1 MSIRDAFENCLV
13 ELNKV
18 QAPSLLLDDFV
29 YLFNKAVQQYINIR
43 YNLFETKQQLT
54 DDLRVLLKTHK
65 EDLNPGVIGS
75 FDGPTIGLPSD
86 YMHMLNCI
94 CTFTQTKENKCG
106 NSKTITK
113 GANKMDTTQWSHVI
127 ENYYM
132 KPSVKQPYYYIMN
145 ISDPK
150 LDASLSHKDEDK
162 DQSASQTSN
171 QYKRYGNSTMPTM
184 QIKYGDDPN
193 YKLTE
198 VRIDYLRA
206 PYYYTLTQDQL
217 DDIQDQSM
225 IIEFPDYVVYE
236 IINTL
241 VKLILEN
248 GGNPRIQTHMG
259 VNQSI
264 V

>member
-29 YLFNKAVQQYINIR
+29 YLFNKAVQQYINSR

-65 EDLNPGVIGS
+65 EILNPGVDGT

-193 YKLTE
+193 YKLIE

>member
-29 YLFNKAVQQYINIR
+29 YMFNKAVQQYINTR

-54 DDLRVLLKTHK
+54 DDLRVLLKTHN
-65 EDLNPGVIGS
+65 EVLNPGVIGT

-86 YMHMLNCI
+86 YIHMLNCI

-150 LDASLSHKDEDK
+150 LDESLSHKDEDK
-162 DQSASQTSN
+162 DQKASQTSN

>member
-29 YLFNKAVQQYINIR
+29 YLFNKAIQQYINIR

-54 DDLRVLLKTHK
+54 DDLRVLLVTHK
-65 EDLNPGVIGS
+65 EDLSGDPVGGS
-75 FDGPTIGLPSD
+75 FEGYTIDLPID
-86 YMHMLNCI
+86 YQHMLNCI
-94 CTFTQTKENKCG
+94 CTFSQENAKCDK
-106 NSKTITK
+106 NKTIIR

-127 ENYYM
+127 DNYYM

-145 ISDPK
+145 IQKDPLWAK
-150 LDASLSHKDEDK
+150 TSYTDEDK
-162 DQSASQTSN
+162 DIAATGSDRYQ
-171 QYKRYGNSTMPTM
+171 RYGNSIVPKM
-184 QIKYGDDPN
+184 QIKYGEDPR

-217 DDIQDQSM
+217 DDWADNSM

-241 VKLILEN
+241 VKMILEN
-248 GGNPRIQTHMG
+248 GSNPRM
-259 VNQSI
+259 QSHVAANTSI
-264 V
+264 A

>member
-54 DDLRVLLKTHK
+54 DDLRVLLVTHIHGLGTPEK
-65 EDLNPGVIGS
+65 GS
-75 FDGPTIGLPSD
+75 FDGYTMDLPVD
-86 YMHMLNCI
+86 YQHMLNCI
-94 CTFTQTKENKCG
+94 CTFSQGNAKCDK
-106 NSKTITK
+106 NRTIIR
-113 GANKMDTTQWSHVI
+113 GANKMDTTQWPHVI
-127 ENYYM
+127 DNYYM

-145 ISDPK
+145 IQDPIVDTT
-150 LDASLSHKDEDK
+150 LRHTDEDK
-162 DQSASQTSN
+162 DDYAASAVN
-171 QYKRYGNSTMPTM
+171 PYARYGNSSVPKM
-184 QIKYGDDPN
+184 QIKYGEDPR
-193 YKLTE
+193 YELTE

-217 DDIQDQSM
+217 DDWTDNSM

-241 VKLILEN
+241 VKIILEN
-248 GGNPRIQTHMG
+248 GSNPRM
-259 VNQSI
+259 QSHVAANTSI
-264 V
+264 A

>member
-65 EDLNPGVIGS
+65 EILNPGVIGS
-75 FDGPTIGLPSD
+75 FDGSTIGLPSD

-145 ISDPK
+145 ISDPV
-150 LDASLSHKDEDK
+150 LDKSQYHTDEDK
-162 DQSASQTSN
+162 DLLAVST
-171 QYKRYGNSTMPTM
+171 YERYGNSTMPTM

-217 DDIQDQSM
+217 DDIQDNSM

>member
-54 DDLRVLLKTHK
+54 DDLRVLLATHT
-65 EDLNPGVIGS
+65 EVLTPPVQGT
-75 FDGPTIGLPSD
+75 FDGYTMTLPDD
-86 YMHMLNCI
+86 YQHILNCI
-94 CTFTQTKENKCG
+94 CTFYQENNRCG
-106 NSKTITK
+106 GKTITK
-113 GANKMDTTQWSHVI
+113 GANKMDTTQWPHVI
-127 ENYYM
+127 NNYYM

-145 ISDPK
+145 VSDPV
-150 LDASLSHKDEDK
+150 LDQSSYHTDEDK
-162 DQSASQTSN
+162 DALAVSMYQ
-171 QYKRYGNSTMPTM
+171 RYGNSTVPKM
-184 QIKYGDDPN
+184 QIKYGEDPN
-193 YKLTE
+193 YVLKE

-217 DDIQDQSM
+217 DDFQDRSM

-248 GGNPRIQTHMG
+248 GSNPRM
-259 VNQSI
+259 QSHVAANTSI
-264 V
+264 A

>member
-65 EDLNPGVIGS
+65 EVLNPGVIGT

-86 YMHMLNCI
+86 YIHMLNCI

-150 LDASLSHKDEDK
+150 LDESLSHKDEDK
-162 DQSASQTSN
+162 DQKASQTSN

-225 IIEFPDYVVYE
+225 IFEFPEYVVYE
-236 IINTL
+236 KINTL
-241 VKLILEN
+241 DKLILEN

>member
-29 YLFNKAVQQYINIR
+29 YMFNKAVQQYINTR

-65 EDLNPGVIGS
+65 EVLNPGVPGT

-106 NSKTITK
+106 TSKTITK

-145 ISDPK
+145 LSDQTPNATYNEETQEST
-150 LDASLSHKDEDK
+150 AS
-162 DQSASQTSN
+162 SQGL
-171 QYKRYGNSTMPTM
+171 QRYGNSVMPTM
-184 QIKYGDDPN
+184 QIKYGDDPMW
-193 YKLTE
+193 KLTE
-198 VRIDYLRA
+198 VRVDYLRA

-217 DDIQDQSM
+217 DDISDKSM
-225 IIEFPDYVVYE
+225 IIEFPDYVIYE

-241 VKLILEN
+241 VKIVMEN
-248 GGNPRIQTHMG
+248 GSNPRIQTHMG
-259 VNQSI
+259 VNQS
-264 V
+264 VL

>member
-43 YNLFETKQQLT
+43 YNMIETKQQLT
-54 DDLRVLLKTHK
+54 DDLRVLQKTAK
-65 EDLNPGVIGS
+65 LTIRQDQDLPLL
-75 FDGPTIGLPSD
+75 DGKTVELPSD

-94 CTFTQTKENKCG
+94 CTFNSTKANKCG
-106 NSKTITK
+106 EKKTLVR
-113 GANKMDTTQWSHVI
+113 GVNKMDTTQWSHVI
-127 ENYYM
+127 DNYYM

-145 ISDPK
+145 LSDTEPVEK
-150 LDASLSHKDEDK
+150 YNESSREEAASEAQL
-162 DQSASQTSN
+162 N
-171 QYKRYGNSTMPTM
+171 RYGNPVLPTM
-184 QIKYGDDPN
+184 QIKYGEDP
-193 YKLTE
+193 KWELSE
-198 VRIDYLRA
+198 ARIDYLRA

-241 VKLILEN
+241 IKLILEN

>member
-29 YLFNKAVQQYINIR
+29 YLFNKAVQQYINTR

-54 DDLRVLLKTHK
+54 DDLRVLLVTYKH
-65 EDLNPGVIGS
+65 DLSANPQSGS
-75 FDGPTIGLPSD
+75 FDGYTMELPLD

-145 ISDPK
+145 IQTDPLWGK
-150 LDASLSHKDEDK
+150 TSYTDEDK
-162 DQSASQTSN
+162 DLNAVSTSRY
-171 QYKRYGNSTMPTM
+171 QRYGNSIVPTM
-184 QIKYGDDPN
+184 QIKYGEDPK

-217 DDIQDQSM
+217 DDWTDNSM

-241 VKLILEN
+241 VKMILEN
-248 GGNPRIQTHMG
+248 GSNPRM
-259 VNQSI
+259 QSHVAANTSI
-264 V
+264 A

>member
-65 EDLNPGVIGS
+65 EVLNPGVIGT

-86 YMHMLNCI
+86 YMHILNCI

-150 LDASLSHKDEDK
+150 LDVSLSHKDEDK
-162 DQSASQTSN
+162 DQNASQTSN
-171 QYKRYGNSTMPTM
+171 QYMRYGNSTKPTM
-184 QIKYGDDPN
+184 QIKYGDDPQ
-193 YKLTE
+193 YKLIE
-198 VRIDYLRA
+198 IRIDYLRA

-264 V
+264 A

>member
-54 DDLRVLLKTHK
+54 DDLRVLLKTHT
-65 EDLNPGVIGS
+65 EILNPGVIGT

-86 YMHMLNCI
+86 YVHILNCI

-145 ISDPK
+145 ISDPV
-150 LDASLSHKDEDK
+150 LDKSQYHTDEDK
-162 DQSASQTSN
+162 DLLAVST
-171 QYKRYGNSTMPTM
+171 YERYGNSTIPTV

-264 V
+264 S

>member
-18 QAPSLLLDDFV
+18 QAPSLLLDDFF

-54 DDLRVLLKTHK
+54 DDLRVLLNTHK
-65 EDLNPGVIGS
+65 EVLNPGVVGT
-75 FDGPTIGLPSD
+75 FDGPTIELPSD

-94 CTFTQTKENKCG
+94 CTFTQTKEHKCG

-145 ISDPK
+145 NSEH
-150 LDASLSHKDEDK
+150 LLSAR
-162 DQSASQTSN
+162 SC
-171 QYKRYGNSTMPTM
+171 
-184 QIKYGDDPN
+184 
-193 YKLTE
+193 L
-198 VRIDYLRA
+198 
-206 PYYYTLTQDQL
+206 
-217 DDIQDQSM
+217 
-225 IIEFPDYVVYE
+225 
-236 IINTL
+236 
-241 VKLILEN
+241 
-248 GGNPRIQTHMG
+248 
-259 VNQSI
+259 
-264 V
+264 

>member
-29 YLFNKAVQQYINIR
+29 YLFNKAVQQYINVR

-65 EDLNPGVIGS
+65 EVLNPGVEGT

-94 CTFTQTKENKCG
+94 CTFTQTKANKCG
-106 NSKTITK
+106 NTKTITK

-132 KPSVKQPYYYIMN
+132 KPSVKQPYYYIIN

-150 LDASLSHKDEDK
+150 LDESLSHKDEDK
-162 DQSASQTSN
+162 DQNASQTSN

-193 YKLTE
+193 YTLTE
-198 VRIDYLRA
+198 VRIDYIRA

>member
-29 YLFNKAVQQYINIR
+29 YLFNKSIQQYINIR

-54 DDLRVLLKTHK
+54 DDLRVLLSTSIVTFQPSV
-65 EDLNPGVIGS
+65 EGS
-75 FDGPTIGLPSD
+75 FDGVTVTLPND
-86 YMHMLNCI
+86 YQHMLNCI
-94 CTFTQTKENKCG
+94 CVFQQETKCG
-106 NSKTITK
+106 LKAITR
-113 GANKMDTTQWSHVI
+113 GVNKMDTTQWSHVI
-127 ENYYM
+127 DNYYM

-145 ISDPK
+145 ISEPILEKDGYT
-150 LDASLSHKDEDK
+150 DEDK
-162 DQSASQTSN
+162 DQIAAAN
-171 QYKRYGNSTMPTM
+171 QYRRYGNSTMPTM
-184 QIKYGDDPN
+184 QIKYGDDPK

>member
-65 EDLNPGVIGS
+65 EVLNPSVIGT

-86 YMHMLNCI
+86 YIHMLNCI
-94 CTFTQTKENKCG
+94 CTFTQTKGNKCG

-162 DQSASQTSN
+162 DQNASQTSN
-171 QYKRYGNSTMPTM
+171 QYKRYGNSTIPTM

>member
-65 EDLNPGVIGS
+65 EVLNPGVKGT

-145 ISDPK
+145 ISDPV
-150 LDASLSHKDEDK
+150 LDKSQYHTDEDK
-162 DQSASQTSN
+162 DLLAVST
-171 QYKRYGNSTMPTM
+171 YERYGNSTMPTM

-248 GGNPRIQTHMG
+248 GGNPRVQTNMG

-264 V
+264 A

>member
-29 YLFNKAVQQYINIR
+29 YLFNKAIQQYINIR

-54 DDLRVLLKTHK
+54 DDLRVLLVTHIHGLDTPEK
-65 EDLNPGVIGS
+65 GS
-75 FDGPTIGLPSD
+75 FDGYTMDLPID
-86 YMHMLNCI
+86 YQHMLNCI
-94 CTFTQTKENKCG
+94 CTFSQENTKCDKNKA
-106 NSKTITK
+106 IIR
-113 GANKMDTTQWSHVI
+113 GANKMDTTQWPHVI
-127 ENYYM
+127 DNYYM

-145 ISDPK
+145 IKDPIVDTT
-150 LDASLSHKDEDK
+150 LRNTDEDK
-162 DQSASQTSN
+162 DGYAASAGN
-171 QYKRYGNSTMPTM
+171 PYARYGNSSVPKM
-184 QIKYGDDPN
+184 QIKYGEDPK

-217 DDIQDQSM
+217 DDWADNSM

-241 VKLILEN
+241 VKMILEN
-248 GGNPRIQTHMG
+248 GSNPRM
-259 VNQSI
+259 QSHVAANTSI
-264 V
+264 A

>member
-29 YLFNKAVQQYINIR
+29 YLFNKAVQQYINSR

-54 DDLRVLLKTHK
+54 DDLRVLLVTYTEHLSPALTGTF
-65 EDLNPGVIGS
+65 EGY
-75 FDGPTIGLPSD
+75 TMALPDD
-86 YMHMLNCI
+86 YQHVLNCI
-94 CTFTQTKENKCG
+94 CTFYQENQECG
-106 NSKTITK
+106 AKTIIN

-127 ENYYM
+127 NNYYM

-145 ISDPK
+145 ISDPV
-150 LDASLSHKDEDK
+150 LDTSQYHTDEDK
-162 DQSASQTSN
+162 DLLAVSSYQ
-171 QYKRYGNSTMPTM
+171 RYGNSTKPTM
-184 QIKYGDDPN
+184 QIKYGNDPR
-193 YKLTE
+193 YKLSE

>member
-54 DDLRVLLKTHK
+54 DDLRVLLRTHK

-75 FDGPTIGLPSD
+75 FDGKTIGLPSD
-86 YMHMLNCI
+86 YMHLLNCI

-150 LDASLSHKDEDK
+150 LDDSLSHKDEDK
-162 DQSASQTSN
+162 DQNASQTSN

-198 VRIDYLRA
+198 VQIDYLRA

-217 DDIQDQSM
+217 DDIQDKSM

-264 V
+264 I